1 MASEWYAV
9 QTIWSQLEVIV
20 CTEMMGSDELERVN
34 NIKDATFFFH
44 HNISRVQHDSVGTNY
59 EHNNQSIVSIAD
71 QKKASEQALQVSVPR
86 KQMH

>member
-1 MASEWYAV
+1 
-9 QTIWSQLEVIV
+9 
-20 CTEMMGSDELERVN
+20 MMGSDELERVN